1 MLGSKTCK
9 KMPLFPHALQE
20 RKKEVALADLG
31 YWQTF
36 FFLFYAE
43 ILRLTTNEFYGLK
56 CKDQLF
62 VREDLF

>member
-1 MLGSKTCK
+1 MLSSKTCT
-9 KMPLFPHALQE
+9 KMPLSSHALQE

-31 YWQTF
+31 YWQKF

-43 ILRLTTNEFYGLK
+43 ILHLTTNEFHGLK